1 MNIDCKF
8 LSFERNVFVLM
19 YIVCKLLSL
28 ERNLFVCFN
37 VTKKYKKNTGTGY
50 CLSRFTSVCFGVH
63 VVSFWCTCCKHK
75 YSCMLILRVK

>member
-37 VTKKYKKNTGTGY
+37 VTKKYKKIQVQVTVYLG
-50 CLSRFTSVCFGVH
+50 LLQFVSVSMLYRFGVH
-63 VVSFWCTCCKHK
+63 VVSITTLAC
-75 YSCMLILRVK
+75 